1 MTDLHQFS
9 SKTAGWSDLKQNEQK
24 MESASGNEYQG
35 FANIKV
41 AIRLRPMLEEET
53 SKGLEHIGSRMKLE
67 HNRV

>member
-9 SKTAGWSDLKQNEQK
+9 SRTAGWSDLKQNEQK
-24 MESASGNEYQG
+24 MESASAG

-41 AIRLRPMLEEET
+41 AIRLRPILEEET